1 MFKFFKKK
9 MDENVYAP
17 VNGTCIALE
26 YVKDQVF
33 ASGMMGKGVAFQLD
47 EDTIYAPCDGT
58 LVMIADTRHA
68 FGLQAENGL
77 EILIHIGLDTVNLNG
92 EGLLVLKEKGSM
104 VKKGEPVIKID
115 MPFMKQHNID
125 LTTPMIVT
133 NAQDMALTFSH
144 IGDKVCKGEDIVI
157 SKEN

>member
-1 MFKFFKKK
+1 M
-9 MDENVYAP
+9 
-17 VNGTCIALE
+17 
-26 YVKDQVF
+26 
-33 ASGMMGKGVAFQLD
+33 
-47 EDTIYAPCDGT
+47 
-58 LVMIADTRHA
+58 
-68 FGLQAENGL
+68 
-77 EILIHIGLDTVNLNG
+77 
-92 EGLLVLKEKGSM
+92 
-104 VKKGEPVIKID
+104 KKGEPVIKID